1 MEEIATKESG
11 MSTRPLFI
19 FTVTCKNYCY
29 IYIYIYIYMV
39 NFSSKSSFTPTFHGS
54 FHAHTRCSAVVVYW
68 LTGSTNRSI
77 N

>member
-29 IYIYIYIYMV
+29 IYIYGK
-39 NFSSKSSFTPTFHGS
+39 FFLLSKSSFTPTFHGS